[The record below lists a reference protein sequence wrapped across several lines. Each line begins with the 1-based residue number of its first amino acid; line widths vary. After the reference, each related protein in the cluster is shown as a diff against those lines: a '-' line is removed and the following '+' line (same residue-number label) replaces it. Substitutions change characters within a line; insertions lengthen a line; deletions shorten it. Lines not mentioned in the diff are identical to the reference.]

1 LIRSSSSFREGLTLV
16 ELLIVT
22 VLSMIVAGICF
33 SIYRLNS
40 ANYLREES
48 YIQQQQNLR
57 AALYIL
63 GRDLRSAGNGFYILG
78 NSTQLIQA
86 YVPAQMAVNGSGVPY
101 VNATS
106 GWFKNPDSSD
116 PGFRVIYGIDG
127 GPDRPDSVTIFKS
140 ELEFASPIGV
150 VADYAYNVMTLRD
163 EIIPGTMAKGDII
176 AIVNNSDSIIL
187 EVKDF
192 TEASGIIEFV
202 TDGRF
207 TPSSGIPSS
216 FTVPGSTVYNFR
228 DIALITYYIDE
239 ANSRLM
245 AIYHDHG
252 RTAYDNV
259 PTKSAVVAN
268 NIEDMQLFYFFD
280 HDVVDLERVTEE
292 PLMSS
297 DRLRTESVKAVALAL
312 TSRSRYDDPELRAVR
327 PALYNRSAGT
337 TPDGNRRNTLSE
349 LIFLR
354 NYQQ

>member
-1 LIRSSSSFREGLTLV
+1 LIRISRSFKDGLTLV
-16 ELLIVT
+16 ELLVVM
-22 VLSMIVAGICF
+22 VLAMFVAGICF

-78 NSTQLIQA
+78 NSMQLIQA
-86 YVPAQMAVNGSGVPY
+86 YVPAQMALNGSGVPY

-127 GPDRPDSVTIFKS
+127 GPDRPDSITIFKS

-150 VADYAYNVMTLRD
+150 VADYSYSVMTLRD

-176 AIVNNSDSIIL
+176 AIVNNTDSIIL

-192 TEASGIIEFV
+192 SESSGTIEFV

-216 FTVPGSTVYNFR
+216 FTVTGSTVYNFR
-228 DIALITYYIDE
+228 DITLVTYYIDE
-239 ANSRLM
+239 QNSRLM

-252 RTAYDNV
+252 RIAYDNA
-259 PTKSAVVAN
+259 TNKSAVVAN

-280 HDVVDLERVTEE
+280 HDAVDLERVTDE

-297 DRLRTESVKAVALAL
+297 DRLRSESVKAVAIAM
-312 TSRSRYDDPELRAVR
+312 TSRSRYDDPQLRAVR
-327 PALYNRSAGT
+327 PTLYNRSAGT